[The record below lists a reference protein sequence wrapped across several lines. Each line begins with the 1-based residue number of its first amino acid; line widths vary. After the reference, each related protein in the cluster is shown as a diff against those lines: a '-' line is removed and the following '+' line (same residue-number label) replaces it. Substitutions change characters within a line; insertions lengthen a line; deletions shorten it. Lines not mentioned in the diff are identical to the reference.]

1 MRLTS
6 VSVIEMQCDVVLTL
20 RWIWQ
25 HDLTA
30 EDDTAAEGNSK
41 LVSES
46 CWAGQP
52 HTHCASVCSDPT
64 SVSSKIN
71 CHNPR
76 AATSLDSFLATRTEQ
91 YEAVVSQF
99 TQELGAQAPF
109 VARWQKVPSP
119 ESQIQ
124 NWGAN
129 GPDMLC

>member
-1 MRLTS
+1 MK
-6 VSVIEMQCDVVLTL
+6 V
-20 RWIWQ
+20 
-25 HDLTA
+25 
-30 EDDTAAEGNSK
+30 
-41 LVSES
+41 
-46 CWAGQP
+46 AGQAHHI
-52 HTHCASVCSDPT
+52 HTALRYVPT
-64 SVSSKIN
+64 PPQYQAKSAVIP
-71 CHNPR
+71 PR